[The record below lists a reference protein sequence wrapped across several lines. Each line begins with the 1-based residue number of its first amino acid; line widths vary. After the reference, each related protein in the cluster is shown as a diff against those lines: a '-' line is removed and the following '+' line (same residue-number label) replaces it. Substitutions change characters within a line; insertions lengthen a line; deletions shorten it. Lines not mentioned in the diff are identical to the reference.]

1 MKCSHVVASAFTI
14 AVLSTALGSCRNPTE
29 VIPTLPPVDST
40 TVLLFDDFDQE
51 NNGVALFN
59 WANFKQW
66 NVVAGCVDLHGNGFR
81 DVQPGYGL
89 YLDLDGSC
97 PQLGAGTLESK
108 TTLSLDPG
116 NYVLEYWLAGNQQL
130 AGADTVVVSLGD
142 IYREQIRLD
151 WKTPFKLYTRTI
163 SVAQPT
169 SVKLRFAHSGKDEQ
183 GILLDLV
190 RLRRAE

>member
-1 MKCSHVVASAFTI
+1 MKYSHVIALAFTGTLI
-14 AVLSTALGSCRNPTE
+14 STAIGGCRRSP
-29 VIPTLPPVDST
+29 VVPSLPPVDST

-51 NNGVALFN
+51 NNGVAIDN
-59 WANFKQW
+59 WKDFKHW
-66 NVVAGCVDLHGNGFR
+66 NVVAGCVDLHGRGFR

-89 YLDLDGSC
+89 YVDLDGSC

-108 TTLSLDPG
+108 AAFIMEPG
-116 NYVLEYWLAGNQQL
+116 SYVLEYWLAGNQQL
-130 AGADTVVVSLGD
+130 SGADTVVVSLGD

-151 WKTPFKLYTRTI
+151 WKTPFKLYNRPI
-163 SVAQPT
+163 SVAQST
-169 SVKLRFAHSGKDEQ
+169 SAKIRFAHSGKDEQ